1 VVSIREP
8 EPQKETSG
16 DVEAQGIDQLL
27 TQQPHGG
34 CTQKHD
40 ALLVQSDDALIG
52 PEIKQLSDVKVSEIG
67 RVRQRLACLHVGAC

>member
-1 VVSIREP
+1 MVSIREP

-16 DVEAQGIDQLL
+16 VVDAKGIDQLF
-27 TQQPHGG
+27 THQAH
-34 CTQKHD
+34 CRCAQKHD